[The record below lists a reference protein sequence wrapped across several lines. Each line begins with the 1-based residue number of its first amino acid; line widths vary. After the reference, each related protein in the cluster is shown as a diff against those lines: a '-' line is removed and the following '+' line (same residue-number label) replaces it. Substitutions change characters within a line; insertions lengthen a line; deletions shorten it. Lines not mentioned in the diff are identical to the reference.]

1 MLQAKNLLKILL
13 SLALAIVSTTVFADS
28 ITTFTPGSLVIDTV
42 SGSALDAASPITL
55 KEFSLSANGK
65 SAAQVGDFTLPQ
77 SPSGSNS
84 AISGEYGSASEGFL
98 TQSVNQQYLTIVGYG
113 VNAATFNAAPPATY
127 GTSALGQTTSLTGAS
142 VTTVPRVVALIGG
155 GGSVDTTT
163 ALTGVFNT
171 NNPRSAVTVDG
182 SSFYVSGQAGTDKT
196 TGFIDSTQ
204 GVFYAT
210 RGASTA
216 TVIDNSTDTRALAI
230 SNVLT
235 GANALYASRDFNPNS
250 LVTCGGANAN
260 NCTNVSSLTGPG
272 ATLPTSSSGVVTTH
286 ITPPAAPPSVNGG
299 NNASIDLTAALA
311 NGINNSRIGKFVY
324 ESPEQFFFA
333 SPTVL
338 YVADSG
344 QPKNGNANAA
354 ALGEGGLQKW
364 VLTGGVWHLD
374 YDLFAGLNLVNNAN
388 ANSNTP
394 TAPGVTGLFGLTGL
408 ITGNSVQLFAT
419 SYGLNELSPSFL
431 YEITDDLTF
440 TTIAQANAAGESFTT
455 LYASDPGVS
464 IRGVAFAPE
473 AISAVPG
480 PIAGA
485 GLPGLVLACGGL
497 LALARRRRVSGA
509 ATVTTA

>member
-1 MLQAKNLLKILL
+1 M
-13 SLALAIVSTTVFADS
+13 
-28 ITTFTPGSLVIDTV
+28 
-42 SGSALDAASPITL
+42 
-55 KEFSLSANGK
+55 
-65 SAAQVGDFTLPQ
+65 
-77 SPSGSNS
+77 
-84 AISGEYGSASEGFL
+84 
-98 TQSVNQQYLTIVGYG
+98 
-113 VNAATFNAAPPATY
+113 
-127 GTSALGQTTSLTGAS
+127 
-142 VTTVPRVVALIGG
+142 
-155 GGSVDTTT
+155 
-163 ALTGVFNT
+163 
-171 NNPRSAVTVDG
+171 
-182 SSFYVSGQAGTDKT
+182 
-196 TGFIDSTQ
+196 
-204 GVFYAT
+204 
-210 RGASTA
+210 
-216 TVIDNSTDTRALAI
+216 AI